1 MLLEQKKQIQQ
12 LISNVNTYSH
22 LFKGINL
29 RKEIQL
35 INTSLCYDDKNNVE
49 KTLNEVVFTDG
60 VIVSFNTYEEL
71 NSYLQGMNDFIDMI
85 DNKIKD
91 NKTGEEYDL

>member
-12 LISNVNTYSH
+12 LISNINTYSN
-22 LFKGINL
+22 LFKDINL

-35 INTSLCYDDKNNVE
+35 INTSLCYDYKNNVE
-49 KTLNEVVFTDG
+49 KTLNEIVFTDG

-91 NKTGEEYDL
+91 NKTGAEYDL